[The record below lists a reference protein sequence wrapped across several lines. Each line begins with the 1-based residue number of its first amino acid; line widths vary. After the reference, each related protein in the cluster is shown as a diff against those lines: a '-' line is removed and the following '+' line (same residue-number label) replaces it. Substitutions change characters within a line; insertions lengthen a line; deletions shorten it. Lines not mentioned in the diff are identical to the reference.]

1 MSTMRA
7 VLIKD
12 DEGPIENLYIGETE
26 KPVPKEDQVLVKVVA
41 FGLNRMDLLQREGK
55 YPPPPGTS
63 TILGGEFS
71 GRVEYLGP
79 RVTKWSTGD
88 EGAYAEYI
96 AAHQDLLIRKPSHLS
111 WEEAAGIPV
120 NFITAQQA
128 VLLYG
133 ELKKG
138 DNVLVHAG
146 ASGVGI
152 AAIQMARSFGAKSV
166 TATASTKEKL
176 DFLLSI
182 PSGATDVANYKTED
196 FSKTVKNATG
206 GKGVDVVVD
215 FVGRTHWEKNI
226 ESLSVDGRMIILAML
241 SGSVVPTVD
250 LGPILR
256 KHLKIQG
263 STLRSRSLEYQSN
276 LINSAPFQEV
286 VSNITGREGEGPVR
300 IYIHKVYPWTEIQ
313 KAHKEMSE
321 NKNITCTLGTC
332 DPRDIS
338 IEFTGC
344 YCSYS
349 VLPDSGPLLQ

>member
-26 KPVPKEDQVLVKVVA
+26 KPVPEEGQVLVKVVA
-41 FGLNRMDLLQREGK
+41 FGLNGMDLLQREGK
-55 YPPPPGTS
+55 YPLPPGTS
-63 TILGGEFS
+63 TILGVEFS
-71 GRVEYLGP
+71 GRVDYLGP
-79 RVTKWSTGD
+79 GVTKWSTGD
-88 EGAYAEYI
+88 EVFGLSGGGAYAEYVAI
-96 AAHQDLLIRKPSHLS
+96 HQDLLIRKPPHMS
-111 WEEAAGIPV
+111 WEEAAGIPE

-128 VLLYG
+128 MIYG
-133 ELKKG
+133 ELKRG

-152 AAIQMARSFGAKSV
+152 AAIQVARGLGARSV

-182 PSGATDVANYKTED
+182 PNGATEVANYKTED
-196 FSKTVKNATG
+196 FSKTVKNATS
-206 GKGVDVVVD
+206 GKGADVVVD

-226 ESLSVDGRMIILAML
+226 ESLAVDGRMVILAML
-241 SGSVVPTVD
+241 SGSVVPAVD

-276 LINSAPFQEV
+276 LINSASFQEV
-286 VSNITGREGEGPVR
+286 VSKITGRDGDGPVR
-300 IYIHKVYPWTEIQ
+300 IYIHKVFPWTEIQ

-321 NKNITCTLGTC
+321 SKNIGKIVC
-332 DPRDIS
+332 RIS
-338 IEFTGC
+338 
-344 YCSYS
+344 
-349 VLPDSGPLLQ
+349 

>member
-7 VLIKD
+7 VLIKG
-12 DEGPIENLYIGETE
+12 DEGPIENLYIGEAE

-55 YPPPPGTS
+55 YPPPPGAS
-63 TILGGEFS
+63 TILGVEFS
-71 GRVEYLGP
+71 GRVDYLGP
-79 RVTKWSTGD
+79 GVTKWSTGD
-88 EGAYAEYI
+88 EVLGLSGGGAYAEYI
-96 AAHQDLLIRKPSHLS
+96 VAHQDLLIRKPPHLS
-111 WEEAAGIPV
+111 WEEAAGIPE
-120 NFITAQQA
+120 NFITAHQA
-128 VLLYG
+128 VILYG
-133 ELKKG
+133 ELKKD

-152 AAIQMARSFGAKSV
+152 AAIQMARSLGARSV

-182 PSGATDVANYKTED
+182 PNGATEVANYKTED

-226 ESLSVDGRMIILAML
+226 ESLAIDGRMIILAML
-241 SGSVVPTVD
+241 SGSVVPAVD

-286 VSNITGREGEGPVR
+286 VSKITGRNGDGPVR

-321 NKNITCTLGTC
+321 NKNM
-332 DPRDIS
+332 
-338 IEFTGC
+338 
-344 YCSYS
+344 
-349 VLPDSGPLLQ
+349 